1 MLEYWIFIHIHNNTV
16 VRITAAVYEALN
28 PILNGIRED
37 IKSMKSDISMM
48 MNGQV
53 DYQSECCGVALIL

>member
-1 MLEYWIFIHIHNNTV
+1 MHIYNNTV

-48 MNGQV
+48 MNSQV